1 VAVLAADGLRLNL
14 DVFDYLILALY
25 FITVLGVGFAARR
38 AISTSAD
45 FAGPVRWPRTR
56 GQGRPAI

>member
-1 VAVLAADGLRLNL
+1 VTVLAAEGLRLNL
-14 DVFDYLILALY
+14 DVSDYLILALY

-45 FAGPVRWPRTR
+45 FFLS
-56 GQGRPAI
+56 GRAMPA